1 MRPHALL
8 VGAVALIVV
17 AGCGSSS
24 KGTASPGVRTIAV
37 KITSNGCEPATLEVA
52 PGPATFNVT
61 NDGADSITEYELK
74 QGDRIVGE
82 SENLTPGLNGSFT
95 VTLKP
100 GTYETECPGGK
111 SGTVTVSG
119 DTSVTT
125 AAAGGAGAQAVATY
139 RAYVASET
147 KKLVD
152 VTQQFAD
159 AVKAGDVAKAKS
171 LFPVARE
178 HYETIE
184 PVAESFGDVDPE
196 IDARKGDVPDE
207 EWRGF
212 HRIEKALWKDGSL
225 NGMSALAVRLV
236 TDVRTLDGKIAT
248 LDLEPAQI
256 ANGAVELLNEVAK
269 SKITGE
275 EDRYSHTDLWDFEA
289 NVAGAREAFDA
300 LKPIVTAEDSALAA
314 EVDAK
319 FDAVVDSLDSYRQ
332 GDGFVSYA
340 TLTKTDTRAL
350 ATKVDTLGDVLA
362 KIAPLVAS

>member
-1 MRPHALL
+1 MRSEALFL
-8 VGAVALIVV
+8 GAACLVV

-24 KGTASPGVRTIAV
+24 KGTASPGVRTFAV
-37 KITSNGCEPATLEVA
+37 KITSNGCEPATLTVA

-82 SENLTPGLNGSFT
+82 SENLTPGLDGSFT

-100 GTYETECPGGK
+100 GTYEAACPGGK

-125 AAAGGAGAQAVATY
+125 AAAGGAVAQAVATY
-139 RAYVASET
+139 RTYVASET

-152 VTQQFAD
+152 LTRQFAD
-159 AVKAGDVAKAKS
+159 AVEAGDVAKAKS
-171 LFPVARE
+171 LFPVARK

-184 PVAESFGDVDPE
+184 PVAESFGDLDPE
-196 IDARKGDVPDE
+196 IDARQGDVPDE
-207 EWRGF
+207 QWRGF

-225 NGMSALAVRLV
+225 EGMSALAVRLV
-236 TDVRTLDGKIAT
+236 ADVRSLDGKVVT
-248 LDLEPAQI
+248 LELEPAQI
-256 ANGAVELLNEVAK
+256 ANGSVELLNEVAK

-289 NVAGAREAFDA
+289 NVAGARMAFDA
-300 LKPIVTAEDSALAA
+300 LRPIVAAKDAALAA
-314 EVDAK
+314 DVDAK
-319 FDAVVDSLDSYRQ
+319 FDAVVGSLDAYRQ
-332 GDGFVSYA
+332 GDGFVSY
-340 TLTKTDTRAL
+340 TELTKSDTVGL
-350 ATKVDTLGDVLA
+350 AAKVDVLADALA
-362 KIAPLVAS
+362 KIAPLVAT